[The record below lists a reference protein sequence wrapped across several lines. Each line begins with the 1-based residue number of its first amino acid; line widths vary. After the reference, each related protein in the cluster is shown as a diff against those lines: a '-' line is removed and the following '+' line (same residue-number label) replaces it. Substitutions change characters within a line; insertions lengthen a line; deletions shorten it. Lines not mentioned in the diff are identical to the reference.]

1 MRIQK
6 NGANMNQTVVTTMF
20 SRVVQNYAALV
31 KVIEMYLYN
40 KMIVL
45 HLTLYTFS
53 RNGSWQEIKPYFL
66 GCESD
71 SECRKMG
78 FYACVGGSCVR
89 KYLHISQLRLI
100 NLRILYYIRITSL
113 HIIEKLLF
121 PSRSSRSLDF
131 DRNRKILQRH

>member
-45 HLTLYTFS
+45 DLIH
-53 RNGSWQEIKPYFL
+53 
-66 GCESD
+66 
-71 SECRKMG
+71 
-78 FYACVGGSCVR
+78 V
-89 KYLHISQLRLI
+89 SQKWIMTR
-100 NLRILYYIRITSL
+100 T
-113 HIIEKLLF
+113 
-121 PSRSSRSLDF
+121 
-131 DRNRKILQRH
+131 

>member
-20 SRVVQNYAALV
+20 WRVVQNYAAFV

-40 KMIVL
+40 YMIVL
-45 HLTLYTFS
+45 SLYTFS

-71 SECRKMG
+71 SECRKIG

-89 KYLHISQLRLI
+89 KYPQISQLRLI
-100 NLRILYYIRITSL
+100 NLGIYIRITSL

-131 DRNRKILQRH
+131 DSNRKILQRH

>member
-6 NGANMNQTVVTTMF
+6 NGANMNQNVVTTMLW
-20 SRVVQNYAALV
+20 RVAQNCAAFV

-40 KMIVL
+40 YMIVL
-45 HLTLYTFS
+45 SLYTFS

-71 SECRKMG
+71 SECRKIG

-89 KYLHISQLRLI
+89 KYPQISQLRLI
-100 NLRILYYIRITSL
+100 NLGIYIRITSL

-131 DRNRKILQRH
+131 DSNRKILQRH